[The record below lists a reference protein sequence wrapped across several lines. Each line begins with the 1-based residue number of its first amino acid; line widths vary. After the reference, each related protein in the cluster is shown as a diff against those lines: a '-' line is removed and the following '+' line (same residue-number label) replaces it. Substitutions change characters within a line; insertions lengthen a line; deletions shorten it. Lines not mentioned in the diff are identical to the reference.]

1 MEGFFVKEKKMV
13 DVNSVSFSGRL
24 TRDMEMKQSGAGVYG
39 RFSIAVN
46 SARKVDGEWQE
57 EVSYF
62 DCLLFGQKCEKLQLT
77 KGKQVMISGSL
88 KQSRYEKNG
97 EKKSSVSV
105 IVDSIVVVSKGEK
118 KEDEYGDIP
127 F

>member
-1 MEGFFVKEKKMV
+1 MV
-13 DVNSVSFSGRL
+13 DVNSVNFSGRL

-46 SARKVDGEWQE
+46 SARKVDGNWQE

-62 DCLLFGQKCEKLQLT
+62 DCILFGQRCEKLQLT
-77 KGKQVMISGSL
+77 KGTQVFISGSI

-97 EKKSSVSV
+97 ENRSSVFIIVDHIVVVQEKKSS
-105 IVDSIVVVSKGEK
+105 
-118 KEDEYGDIP
+118 EDEYGDIP

>member
-1 MEGFFVKEKKMV
+1 MV
-13 DVNSVSFSGRL
+13 DVNSVNFSGRL

-46 SARKVDGEWQE
+46 TAKKVDGNWQE

-62 DCLLFGQKCEKLQLT
+62 DCILFGQRCEKLQLT
-77 KGKQVMISGSL
+77 KGTQVFISGSL

-105 IVDSIVVVSKGEK
+105 IVDHIVVVQEK
-118 KEDEYGDIP
+118 KSSEDEYGDIP

>member
-1 MEGFFVKEKKMV
+1 MV
-13 DVNSVSFSGRL
+13 DVNSVAFSGRL

-46 SARKVDGEWQE
+46 TARKVDGEWKE
-57 EVSYF
+57 EASYL
-62 DCLLFGQKCEKLQLT
+62 DCILFGQRCEKLQLT
-77 KGKQVMISGSL
+77 KGTQVFISGSI
-88 KQSRYEKNG
+88 KQSRYEKDG

-118 KEDEYGDIP
+118 KEDDYGDIP